1 LQREIIGES
10 RTSQGVGTRT
20 TFEEGCWNLFWRL
33 FSLPSG
39 IRNRKKDQTVGERRV
54 SRCPLA
60 VIFRGVGAPIRVS
73 AVLCKAQSTEVFAPA
88 KKFFAKGGKFSNEAR
103 KFPAK
108 FDVFRSK
115 RFMSES
121 ERDVN
126 QSLQV
131 EPTAY
136 TTDSRPVLTRKILIT
151 SDFPKN

>member
-1 LQREIIGES
+1 M
-10 RTSQGVGTRT
+10 
-20 TFEEGCWNLFWRL
+20 
-33 FSLPSG
+33 PSG
-39 IRNRKKDQTVGERRV
+39 IRNRKKDQTVGERRA
-54 SRCPLA
+54 SRFPLA
-60 VIFRGVGAPIRVS
+60 IIFRAVGAPIRVS

-88 KKFFAKGGKFSNEAR
+88 RKFFAKAGKFSNEAR

-131 EPTAY
+131 E
-136 TTDSRPVLTRKILIT
+136 TDRIHDRFGRS
-151 SDFPKN
+151 